1 MSAPRTLASAVAA
14 SGGAAANAGKQLSAK
29 EAANKEAAKASLSD
43 LDAAALDLD
52 SDTITTLRLDGLA
65 LTKIVKHSRD
75 AHPQSAPGVLLGM
88 EIGSA
93 LEVSNVFALPKGA
106 LGGSSDEAEDSDRGP
121 KAAARYTSHMLRL
134 LRDVNADANPV
145 GLYKSCFLG
154 SFLSSSLIDGL
165 GALASLMEGSDG
177 QGRGIILIHG
187 ECSAPVHLPPIQLLM
202 NVPPSRPRTVC
213 SGQHRR

>member
-1 MSAPRTLASAVAA
+1 MSAPRTIASAVAA
-14 SGGAAANAGKQLSAK
+14 SGGAAAAVSKQASVSEQAS
-29 EAANKEAAKASLSD
+29 KEAAKAILSD
-43 LDAAALDLD
+43 LDAAALELD
-52 SDTITTLRLDGLA
+52 SDTITSLRLDGLA

-75 AHPQSAPGVLLGM
+75 AHPQSAPGVLLGL

-106 LGGSSDEAEDSDRGP
+106 LGGSSDESDDSDRGP
-121 KAAARYTSHMLRL
+121 KAAARYTSHMVRL

-154 SFLSSSLIDGL
+154 SFLSSALIDGL
-165 GALASLMEGSDG
+165 GAIASLMEREGSDG

-187 ECSAPVHLPPIQLLM
+187 EHFCIVF
-202 NVPPSRPRTVC
+202 VKETK
-213 SGQHRR
+213 